1 MHTRDDVR
9 FAEPLYTL
17 QQVGQ
22 FLGVPRSTLVHWRP
36 FLQHY
41 EVPRRCDPT
50 ITFIGLAEA
59 YMLSAFRRAGVPL
72 QRIRPAVEILTGKIG
87 VEHALGSHRLY
98 TDGAE
103 ILYHWDNE
111 QLSVLRNGQYVFRD
125 VLREYLRLIAWGEDD
140 FPIMLQLPT
149 YHQTEVF
156 TDPQRAFGQPIF
168 GRTGTKVEDA
178 LERFWAGDDL
188 QSIALDYG
196 LDASDVE
203 EAVRVASRRAS

>member
-1 MHTRDDVR
+1 MNTRGDVR
-9 FAEPLYTL
+9 FVEPLYTL

-36 FLQHY
+36 FLQHF
-41 EVPRRCDPT
+41 EVPRRRDPT

-72 QRIRPAVEILTGKIG
+72 QRIRPAVEVLTDKIG
-87 VEHALGSHRLY
+87 VEHALASRRLY

-103 ILYHWDNE
+103 ILYQWDNE

-125 VLREYLRLIAWGEDD
+125 VLREYLRLIAWGEDE

-156 TDPQRAFGQPIF
+156 TDPRRAFGQPIF

-178 LERFWAGDDL
+178 LERFWAGDDM

-196 LDASDVE
+196 LDSSDVE

>member
-1 MHTRDDVR
+1 MNPRGDVR
-9 FAEPLYTL
+9 FVEPFYTL

-36 FLQHY
+36 FLQHF
-41 EVPRRCDPT
+41 EVPRRRDPT

-72 QRIRPAVEILTGKIG
+72 QRIRPAIEVLTDKIG
-87 VEHALGSHRLY
+87 VEHALASRRLY

-103 ILYHWDNE
+103 ILYQWNHE
-111 QLSVLRNGQYVFRD
+111 ELSVLRNGQYVFRD
-125 VLREYLRLIAWGEDD
+125 VLREYLRLIAWGEDE

-149 YHQTEVF
+149 YHQTEVL
-156 TDPQRAFGQPIF
+156 TDPRRAFGQPIF

-196 LDASDVE
+196 LDSSDVE